1 MTARLNTPVQVTLE
15 SEPTLVKPVLQVQ
28 TTSNVPAAWEQT
40 AFRSHPPLLTRQLSA
55 DAEENRVVNPRR
67 ALRVC
72 VPVQTT
78 LDDEPMLV
86 YPVLQTQMAANVV
99 GSCAQTALPLHP
111 PLLIK
116 QLSRM
121 HGRADEDGQEQAGRV
136 GHRTCAVESGTGTS
150 IGVADLASA
159 SNGVSGRIVATD
171 GVIAAATVVDGATV

>member
-121 HGRADEDGQEQAGRV
+121 HGRADEDGHEQAGRV